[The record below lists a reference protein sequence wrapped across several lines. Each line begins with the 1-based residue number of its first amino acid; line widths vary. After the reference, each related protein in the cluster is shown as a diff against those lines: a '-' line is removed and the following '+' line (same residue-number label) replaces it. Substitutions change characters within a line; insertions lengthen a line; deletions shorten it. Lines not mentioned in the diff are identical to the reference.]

1 MTTVSPPAPPET
13 RRHPALAWIAVTAV
27 ACGTFAIVTT
37 EMLPVG
43 LLTLIGPD
51 IGVST
56 GASGQLMTIAS
67 ASAAVAALAIM
78 IVAGRLDRRLLLVGM
93 MTVLLAAN
101 VMTALVDSYALL
113 LASRVLVGLAIGGFW
128 AIGASL
134 AVRLVPERSVA
145 RAGSIIISGISIAS
159 VVGVPAG
166 TFIGD
171 SAGWRA
177 AFAVMAALS
186 LLVLIAL
193 AVLVPKLP
201 SSSGMRP
208 SDLTGL
214 LRRGP
219 VRASLLGLLLI
230 VIGHFAAY
238 TYVAPVLQGSTGLG
252 GATVAVLLLVY
263 GVAGVAGTFI
273 AGSLAGRR
281 LREVMVGSAVLIA
294 AATAAMP
301 LFVDGAATAAMA
313 LVLWGLGYGAVPV
326 GLQMWTLRAAPEAPE
341 GASALFVASFQVAIG
356 TGAVIGGLAVDRID
370 ATAPM
375 WLGALGAA
383 ATVALLFVTARQ
395 VTASE

>member
-1 MTTVSPPAPPET
+1 MTTVSPTAPPEI
-13 RRHPALAWIAVTAV
+13 RERPVLAWIAVAAV

-56 GASGQLMTIAS
+56 GASGQLMTTAS
-67 ASAAVAALAIM
+67 IAAVVSALAIM
-78 IVAGRLDRRLLLVGM
+78 IVAGRLDRRLLLAGM

-101 VMTALVDSYALL
+101 LVTALVDSYALL
-113 LASRVLVGLAIGGFW
+113 LASRILVGLAIGGFW
-128 AIGASL
+128 AVGAGL

-166 TFIGD
+166 TLIGD
-171 SAGWRA
+171 RAGWRA
-177 AFAVMAALS
+177 AFAVMAVLS

-193 AVLVPKLP
+193 VALLPKLP
-201 SSSGMRP
+201 SSAGLRA

-219 VRASLLGLLLI
+219 VRAALLGLLLI

-238 TYVAPVLQGSTGLG
+238 TYVAPVLRDSAGLG
-252 GATVAVLLLVY
+252 GATIAVLLLVY

-273 AGSLAGRR
+273 AGSLAGRH
-281 LREVMVGSAVLIA
+281 LRKTLVGSAVLIA
-294 AATAAMP
+294 AATAAIP
-301 LFVDGAATAAMA
+301 LAPGGTATAAMA
-313 LVLWGLGYGAVPV
+313 LALWGLGYGAVPV
-326 GLQMWTLRAAPEAPE
+326 GLQVWTLRSAPEAPE
-341 GASALFVASFQVAIG
+341 GVSALFVASFQVAIG
-356 TGAVIGGLAVDRID
+356 TGAVVGGLAVDRVG

-375 WLGALGAA
+375 WLGALAAA
-383 ATVALLFVTARQ
+383 ATVALLLTLRP
-395 VTASE
+395 ASGSEG